1 MPAKH
6 KSSSPHLVDPDEAP
20 EITEA
25 WVRGADL
32 YEGDKLVRR
41 GRPPR
46 ADPQTAGDPAPG
58 PAGARPVA
66 GQRQGLAD
74 TRCGNTCRKG
84 TEVAQ

>member
-25 WVRGADL
+25 WVREADL

-41 GRPPR
+41 GRPPVPTPKQPVTLR
-46 ADPQTAGDPAPG
+46 LDPQVLALWRASGKGWQTRAAAILAEKAP
-58 PAGARPVA
+58 
-66 GQRQGLAD
+66 
-74 TRCGNTCRKG
+74 K
-84 TEVAQ
+84 